1 MFQSF
6 ESALPPADNAA
17 RLARLRSLL
26 KRLRLDGL
34 IVPHSDEYQS
44 EYLPASARRLAWLT
58 GFSGSAGTAIVL
70 AKEAAVFV
78 DGRYT
83 LQAAQQIDTKAFAIE
98 SVIDNP
104 PVRWVAGKVK
114 PGQSIGYD
122 PWLLTVA
129 EARAYA
135 KALDAAGAK
144 LVPVG
149 ENPID
154 AIWDDRPAPPLG
166 GVSVH
171 PVEFAGEEAAAKL
184 DRLRALIAERKAD
197 AAILTLAD
205 SIAWTFN
212 IRGANVEHNP
222 VALAFAIL
230 RRDGRPSV
238 YIDGRKLTNASRA
251 WLADIADI
259 AEPSRLDADL
269 AALAAEGTRVLLD
282 PASAAAELERK
293 LREAGA
299 MIVEGGDPVALPKA
313 RKNATELQGMRNA
326 HWRDGVAMVRFLA
339 WFDKEAP
346 GGKLDEIAAARTLEE
361 FRVAA
366 GEQLGEKLHDLSF
379 DSISSAGPN
388 SAVVHY
394 RVSRQTNRRI
404 AKDEIFLIDS
414 GGQYRDG
421 TTDITRTIIVGKP
434 TAEMRDRFTRVLKGH
449 IAVAAL
455 RFPKGTN
462 GAQVDGFAR
471 RALWD
476 SGLDFDHSTGHGVGA
491 FLCVHEGPQRLSKSG
506 TVNLETG
513 MIVSNEPGYYK
524 AGAWGIRIENLL
536 AVVPAKAPKGAER
549 EMMQFETLTLAPID
563 RRLVAKGLL
572 TADEMLWL
580 DRYHARVRE
589 ELSPALAPA
598 DRRWLDRATRPLARE

>member
-184 DRLRALIAERKAD
+184 DRLRALIA
-197 AAILTLAD
+197 
-205 SIAWTFN
+205 
-212 IRGANVEHNP
+212 GM
-222 VALAFAIL
+222 
-230 RRDGRPSV
+230 
-238 YIDGRKLTNASRA
+238 
-251 WLADIADI
+251 
-259 AEPSRLDADL
+259 
-269 AALAAEGTRVLLD
+269 AALIVSHMPFRFTAMMRSKTCSSSRC
-282 PASAAAELERK
+282 
-293 LREAGA
+293 AGA
-299 MIVEGGDPVALPKA
+299 SPPPPM
-313 RKNATELQGMRNA
+313 
-326 HWRDGVAMVRFLA
+326 
-339 WFDKEAP
+339 
-346 GGKLDEIAAARTLEE
+346 
-361 FRVAA
+361 
-366 GEQLGEKLHDLSF
+366 
-379 DSISSAGPN
+379 
-388 SAVVHY
+388 
-394 RVSRQTNRRI
+394 
-404 AKDEIFLIDS
+404 
-414 GGQYRDG
+414 
-421 TTDITRTIIVGKP
+421 P
-434 TAEMRDRFTRVLKGH
+434 T
-449 IAVAAL
+449 
-455 RFPKGTN
+455 
-462 GAQVDGFAR
+462 
-471 RALWD
+471 
-476 SGLDFDHSTGHGVGA
+476 
-491 FLCVHEGPQRLSKSG
+491 
-506 TVNLETG
+506 
-513 MIVSNEPGYYK
+513 
-524 AGAWGIRIENLL
+524 
-536 AVVPAKAPKGAER
+536 
-549 EMMQFETLTLAPID
+549 
-563 RRLVAKGLL
+563 LL
-572 TADEMLWL
+572 TRM
-580 DRYHARVRE
+580 
-589 ELSPALAPA
+589 SS
-598 DRRWLDRATRPLARE
+598 RP